1 MGTITDDGAMPRR
14 ASGNCSVVG
23 SSITSRG
30 QSGSW
35 LQSKM
40 NVRRIVNQ
48 FLLSTE
54 ERRDAAAQHTH
65 YGAVHQGR
73 REAACDMRLVSAARV
88 VQSAQQGSAR
98 ALSPI
103 LFQIFEKGLVAR
115 IFARCRKNVLPQSA
129 G

>member
-1 MGTITDDGAMPRR
+1 MGTMTDDGAMPRR
-14 ASGNCSVVG
+14 ASGNGSVVG

-40 NVRRIVNQ
+40 NVRHIVNQ

-73 REAACDMRLVSAARV
+73 REAACDARLVSAARG
-88 VQSAQQGSAR
+88 VQSAQQGAAR

-103 LFQIFEKGLVAR
+103 LFPIFEKGLVAR
-115 IFARCRKNVLPQSA
+115 IFARHRKNVLPQSA